1 MTKSI
6 VIQSRNTRQ
15 SEKMSASA
23 DGFIFFPPL
32 FLLRRYLSNSD
43 SNQKNVEGIFSTK
56 LKNGRIDS
64 EQDKRQTKDLSKHLF
79 FYLIFTI
86 K

>member
-56 LKNGRIDS
+56 LKNGRI
-64 EQDKRQTKDLSKHLF
+64 EQDKRKTKDLSKHLF